1 MENMTMDVLIAIIQS
16 NLAAHMGEQ
25 IEPQMVK
32 NVCAEIRDSL
42 EHHDNNKEATNG

>member
-25 IEPQMVK
+25 IDPNTVK
-32 NVCAEIRDSL
+32 NVCAEIRDSI
-42 EHHDNNKEATNG
+42 EHHDTNKEKNNG